1 MKRILASIAAV
12 GMLMLL
18 AGCSLL
24 PAEPRKWSRGS
35 GQISIVATTNV
46 WADLAYQIGGK
57 AVTSHAI
64 IYNINQD
71 PHSYEA
77 TVRDQLMVDK
87 ANLVLVNGGGYDD
100 FMSKL
105 AKNKKPTSVI
115 NAVKVAGTRADGN
128 EHVWFSIERVRKVAA
143 AIATKLK
150 QLNPRGA
157 VEIANNL
164 AKVQLK
170 LNSLQQKIDILK
182 PSTTGKKVI
191 FAEPIGGYL
200 ADALG
205 IVDATPSA
213 FSKAVEE
220 GRDIPPQAAMQV
232 KSLLKSGQI
241 DLLVYSSATV
251 GSQAQKLLNTNQQN
265 VPATQ
270 IGELLV
276 QDPDTFE
283 SMGGFFDYLLSSVED
298 FSIMKG
304 VGGK

>member
-128 EHVWFSIERVRKVAA
+128 
-143 AIATKLK
+143 
-150 QLNPRGA
+150 
-157 VEIANNL
+157 
-164 AKVQLK
+164 
-170 LNSLQQKIDILK
+170 
-182 PSTTGKKVI
+182 
-191 FAEPIGGYL
+191 
-200 ADALG
+200 
-205 IVDATPSA
+205 
-213 FSKAVEE
+213 
-220 GRDIPPQAAMQV
+220 
-232 KSLLKSGQI
+232 
-241 DLLVYSSATV
+241 
-251 GSQAQKLLNTNQQN
+251 
-265 VPATQ
+265 
-270 IGELLV
+270 
-276 QDPDTFE
+276 
-283 SMGGFFDYLLSSVED
+283 
-298 FSIMKG
+298 
-304 VGGK
+304 